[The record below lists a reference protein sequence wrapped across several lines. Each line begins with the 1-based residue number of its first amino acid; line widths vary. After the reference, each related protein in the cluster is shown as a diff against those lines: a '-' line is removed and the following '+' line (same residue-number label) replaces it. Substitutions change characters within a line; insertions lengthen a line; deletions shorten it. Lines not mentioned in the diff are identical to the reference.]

1 MEDVKH
7 ILKPVI
13 DLKKTG
19 EKIKTLRKSNGFT
32 VHELQL
38 LFGFEYP
45 QAIYAWECGKN
56 IPSIDNLLVLSRLF
70 TVAID
75 DIVCYSLV
83 DILCSCSDHV
93 ANCMNKD
100 AKVCESCKFRKSA

>member
-1 MEDVKH
+1 MEDIKH

-13 DLKKTG
+13 DLEKTG
-19 EKIKTLRKSNGFT
+19 EKIKTLRKNNGFS

-45 QAIYAWECGKN
+45 QAIYAWEAGKN
-56 IPSIDNLLVLSRLF
+56 IPTVDNLIVLSRLYS
-70 TVAID
+70 VSMDEI
-75 DIVCYSLV
+75 ICYTLN
-83 DILCSCSDHV
+83 DILCSCTDHV